1 MGKAWLSSQ
10 NKGRWE
16 HFGNVVGVLIGCW
29 ERLGW
34 MSGVFLECWEH
45 FGNVGGVLIGCWEHF
60 WDVGS
65 SSGTLGAFGVDV
77 GSYFEM
83 E

>member
-1 MGKAWLSSQ
+1 MGKVWLSSQ

-16 HFGNVVGVLIGCW
+16 HFGNV
-29 ERLGW
+29 
-34 MSGVFLECWEH
+34 
-45 FGNVGGVLIGCWEHF
+45 GGVLIGCWSVWGGCLEYF
-60 WDVGS
+60 WNVGS

-77 GSYFEM
+77 GSYFEV

>member
-1 MGKAWLSSQ
+1 MGKVWLSSQ

-16 HFGNVVGVLIGCW
+16 HFGNVGGVLIGCW

-34 MSGVFLECWEH
+34 MSGVFLECWE
-45 FGNVGGVLIGCWEHF
+45 LF
-60 WDVGS
+60 WDVGH

-77 GSYFEM
+77 GSYFEV